1 MVPLMLR
8 FLTITAACLFAVAAH
23 GQTPGPF
30 ASFDKASAPVLNDP
44 HDIAMGPDGHL
55 YIADKFGNQIVV
67 MDADTLEVIRTI
79 GEGAMYGVHD
89 VAFDRDGR
97 AIVAITGLSAALV
110 FDNLDNAAPEPVA
123 AYRASNT
130 EGALIHSTGRIFVMA
145 SGQGVVG
152 AFDGP
157 DWVDGAGGH
166 LGAHDIAEAPNGD
179 IWIADNNNRRLVRYS
194 KDLAQLQI
202 LDHPKFGFV
211 GPRYMD
217 IDAGGR
223 LIVADQDAHRILLID
238 PEGPDGGTLLGVLG
252 DGAPG
257 IGPNKFDDPE
267 GVLVDGGRYFFA
279 DSDNNRIVRYIVVV
293 N

>member
-1 MVPLMLR
+1 MLR
-8 FLTITAACLFAVAAH
+8 MCLTFLALLQTGDAFA
-23 GQTPGPF
+23 QTPGPF

-44 HDIAMGPDGHL
+44 HDLALGPDGHL

-67 MDADTLEVIRTI
+67 MDAETLEVIRTI
-79 GEGAMYGVHD
+79 GKGALYGVHD
-89 VAFDRDGR
+89 IAFGSDGR
-97 AIVAITGLSAALV
+97 SIVAVTGLSAALV
-110 FDNLDNAAPEPVA
+110 FDSLETANPEPVA
-123 AYRASNT
+123 AYRALNT

-152 AFDGP
+152 AFDG
-157 DWVDGAGGH
+157 DEWVTGKGGH

-179 IWIADNNNRRLVRYS
+179 IWVADNGNRRLGRYS
-194 KDLAQLQI
+194 RDLAQLQI
-202 LDHPKFGFV
+202 LDDPKFGFV

-217 IDAGGR
+217 IDEWGR

-238 PEGPDGGTLLGVLG
+238 PTGPDGGTLIGVLG

-257 IGPNKFDDPE
+257 IGPGKFDDPE
-267 GVLVDGGRYFFA
+267 GALVIGDRYYFA
-279 DSDNNRIVRYIVVV
+279 DSDNNRIVRYVVVV

>member
-1 MVPLMLR
+1 MPRYLSTC
-8 FLTITAACLFAVAAH
+8 FACLLAMGAPATA
-23 GQTPGPF
+23 QAPGPF

-67 MDADTLEVIRTI
+67 MDADTLEIIRTI
-79 GEGAMYGVHD
+79 GGGAMYGVRD
-89 VAFDRDGR
+89 IAFDRDGR
-97 AIVAITGLSAALV
+97 AIVAITGLGVALV
-110 FDNLDNAAPEPVA
+110 FDSLDSAAPEPVA

-130 EGALIHSTGRIFVMA
+130 EGALIHSSGRIFVMA

-152 AFDGP
+152 AFDGA

-179 IWIADNNNRRLVRYS
+179 IWVADNGNRRLVRYS
-194 KDLAQLQI
+194 KDLAQKQI

-238 PEGPDGGTLLGVLG
+238 PDAPEGGALLGVLG

-279 DSDNNRIVRYIVVV
+279 DSDNNRIVRYVVVV

>member
-1 MVPLMLR
+1 MPRHL
-8 FLTITAACLFAVAAH
+8 LTFCACLFASAALA
-23 GQTPGPF
+23 QSPGPF
-30 ASFDKASAPVLNDP
+30 ASFDRASAPVLNDP
-44 HDIAMGPDGHL
+44 HDLAMGPDGHL

-67 MDADTLEVIRTI
+67 MDAETLEVIRTI
-79 GEGAMYGVHD
+79 GDGALYGVHD

-97 AIVAITGLSAALV
+97 AIVAVTGLSAALV
-110 FDNLDNAAPEPVA
+110 FDDLKSDKPEPVA

-152 AFDGP
+152 AFDG
-157 DWVDGAGGH
+157 DEWVTGKGGH

-179 IWIADNNNRRLVRYS
+179 IWVADNNNRRLVRYS

-202 LDHPKFGFV
+202 IDHARFGFL

-238 PEGPDGGTLLGVLG
+238 PNGADGGSLIGVLG

-257 IGPNKFDDPE
+257 IGPGKFDDPE
-267 GVLVDGGRYFFA
+267 GVLVDGGRYYFA
-279 DSDNNRIVRYIVVV
+279 DSDNNRIVRYVVVV

>member
-1 MVPLMLR
+1 MLR
-8 FLTITAACLFAVAAH
+8 ILLPLIAFGFCAQAQA
-23 GQTPGPF
+23 PNPF
-30 ASFDKASAPVLNDP
+30 ASFDKASEPVLNDP
-44 HDIAMGPDGHL
+44 HDLAMGPDGHL

-67 MDADTLEVIRTI
+67 MDAETLEVIRTI

-89 VAFDRDGR
+89 IAFDRDGR
-97 AIVAITGLSAALV
+97 SIVAVTGLSAALV
-110 FDNLDNAAPEPVA
+110 FNDLETSKPEPVA
-123 AYRASNT
+123 AYRAMNT

-152 AFDGP
+152 AFDG
-157 DWVDGAGGH
+157 DEWVNGKGGH

-179 IWIADNNNRRLVRYS
+179 IWVADNANRRLVRYS
-194 KDLAQLQI
+194 VDLAQLQI
-202 LDHPKFGFV
+202 LDHLKFGFV

-217 IDAGGR
+217 IDEWGR

-238 PEGPDGGTLLGVLG
+238 PEGPDGGTLIGVLG

-257 IGPNKFDDPE
+257 IGPGKFDDPE
-267 GVLVDGGRYFFA
+267 GALVDGGRYYFA
-279 DSDNNRIVRYIVVV
+279 DSDNNRIVRYVVVV